1 MEIVGDDS
9 RKIFGVVSVWRMSN
23 PLLNDKSM
31 GSAATR
37 DQGGVGWASPSAQTG
52 TQSGE
57 AGTWNPPAS
66 DGPVTR
72 WDSGVMTVSGAA
84 SATLMLALV
93 LIASATVTWF
103 SIDEPIEGQLQF
115 PTGWVIGGLII
126 GLIAVIAA
134 SFKPHLSKILAPIY
148 AIAEGVVVGAI
159 SRAYSVQYDGIV
171 IQAVGATL
179 GVFVVMLLLYRSRV
193 IRVTE
198 RYRRI
203 VMGAILG
210 LLAFYLISFIFGI
223 FGAMPSFISDASP
236 MGILFSVFVAGLA
249 AFTLALDF
257 DMIEKGA
264 NSKMPAYME
273 WYCALGLL
281 VTLVWL
287 YLEMLRLIA
296 KLREN

>member
-1 MEIVGDDS
+1 
-9 RKIFGVVSVWRMSN
+9 MSN
-23 PLLNDKSM
+23 PLLNEKSM
-31 GSAATR
+31 GSAVAR
-37 DQGGVGWASPSAQTG
+37 DEGGVGWAAPSSQSA
-52 TQSGE
+52 TQAGDT
-57 AGTWNPPAS
+57 GTWNPPVN
-66 DGPVTR
+66 DGPVSR
-72 WDSGVMTVSGAA
+72 WDSGVMTVSGTA
-84 SATLMLALV
+84 SATLMLALL

-103 SIDEPIEGQLQF
+103 AIDEPVEGQLQF

-134 SFKPHLSKILAPIY
+134 SFKPHLSRILAPIY

-159 SRAYSVQYDGIV
+159 SRAYSVEYDGIV

-203 VMGAILG
+203 VMGALIG
-210 LLAFYLISFIFGI
+210 LMAFYLVSFIFGL

-236 MGILFSVFVAGLA
+236 LGIGFSVVVAGIA

-257 DMIEKGA
+257 DMIEMGA
-264 NSKMPAYME
+264 KNKMPGYME

-287 YLEMLRLIA
+287 YLEILRLLA